1 MNENSNTAA
10 GSNAAEE
17 KVITNYNLIILDRS
31 GSMGSIRKYAVDAVN
46 ETIGSIRARQQAHK
60 ANEKSMVS
68 LVAFCGCSLQTI
80 YDNTPVE
87 EAKPLALED
96 YRPCCMTPLYDAMG
110 NSITRLHNIVGDDK
124 NALVQVTIITDGYEN
139 ASKEFSHKAI
149 KALVEAYK
157 NEGWMFA
164 YMGADH
170 DVESVAYGLSI
181 DNTLKFEKSSGGV
194 RQMAMLYK
202 ECLSKWSED
211 QSEIMRCESMSEERK
226 VRLRRASN
234 SRFFKK

>member
-1 MNENSNTAA
+1 MNENSNKAA
-10 GSNAAEE
+10 GSEAAEN

-80 YDNTPVE
+80 YNNVPVE
-87 EAKPLALED
+87 EAKPLKLED

-157 NEGWMFA
+157 NEGWLFA

-181 DNTLKFEKSSGGV
+181 DNALKFEKTESGV
-194 RQMAMLYK
+194 NFMAMK
-202 ECLSKWSED
+202 FSQCCAEWTED
-211 QSEIMRCESMSEERK
+211 QVSFMRDESLSDERK
-226 VRLRRASN
+226 VTLRRARN

>member
-1 MNENSNTAA
+1 MNENSNKAA
-10 GSNAAEE
+10 GSEAAEE
-17 KVITNYNLIILDRS
+17 KVITNYSLIILDRS

-60 ANEKSMVS
+60 DNERSMVS

-80 YDNTPVE
+80 YDNVPVE
-87 EAKPLALED
+87 EAKPLKLED

-110 NSITRLHNIVGDDK
+110 NSIARLHHIVGDDK
-124 NALVQVTIITDGYEN
+124 NALVQVTVITDGYEN
-139 ASKEFSHKAI
+139 ASKEFTHKAI

-157 NEGWMFA
+157 NEGWLFA

-181 DNTLKFEKSSGGV
+181 DNALKFDKTESGVKDMTLKFNMCSESWSSDQISFIRDKS
-194 RQMAMLYK
+194 
-202 ECLSKWSED
+202 LSD
-211 QSEIMRCESMSEERK
+211 DRK
-226 VRLRRASN
+226 VSMRRARN
-234 SRFFKK
+234 SQFFKK